1 VLAHQRAFR
10 GKRWSVDS
18 GAEAEQKQG
27 SLKQDTTREQELV
40 TEKQKAGAGKRRS
53 GQGKAK
59 RNPAKARPAG
69 EKRPSKPEHAASS
82 TSGESGGKAVPLWV
96 WLVPLAAAVLVWV
109 WKSQKSDDPSAGS
122 VSGSA
127 SAESA
132 PAGERK
138 AETGTEQTPKSEE
151 PKEDPGIPAPSDV
164 AAPPASA
171 SRTASGL
178 ASVVLQAGKGTEKPG
193 PRDRVQVHYTGWTKD
208 GKMFDSSVVRGE
220 PTSFGL
226 NQVIKGWTEGLQLM
240 TVGEKRRFWIPSEL
254 AYGDRPGRPAG
265 QLTFDVELLSFEK
278 TPDPPTVPAD
288 VAKAPANAKKTKSG
302 IAYRVLK
309 KGTKARHPS
318 ATSQVRV
325 HYSGWTTDGK
335 MFDSS
340 VARGEPTTFGLNQ
353 VIPGWTEG
361 VQLMVEGEKTRFWI
375 PGKLAYGDEPRQ
387 PGMPAGTLV
396 FDVELL
402 EILTAE

>member
-1 VLAHQRAFR
+1 MA
-10 GKRWSVDS
+10 
-18 GAEAEQKQG
+18 QKQRRAG
-27 SLKQDTTREQELV
+27 TRRR
-40 TEKQKAGAGKRRS
+40 KSQKARAGGSRPKKRV
-53 GQGKAK
+53 A
-59 RNPAKARPAG
+59 
-69 EKRPSKPEHAASS
+69 AASPARS
-82 TSGESGGKAVPLWV
+82 ESPDNAVPLWV
-96 WLVPLAAAVLVWV
+96 WLVGLAAAALVWF
-109 WKSQKSDDPSAGS
+109 WQSKKSPDDSAADIQAATAA
-122 VSGSA
+122 SA
-127 SAESA
+127 SAHAPGSNAERDAVARGNQAAESEGDNA
-132 PAGERK
+132 K
-138 AETGTEQTPKSEE
+138 A
-151 PKEDPGIPAPSDV
+151 DIPAPKDV
-164 AAPPASA
+164 AAPPATA

-178 ASVVLQAGKGTEKPG
+178 ASVVLHPGKGGEKPG
-193 PRDRVQVHYTGWTKD
+193 PRDKVQVHYTGWTKD
-208 GKMFDSSVVRGE
+208 GKMFDSSVTRGE

-254 AYGDRPGRPAG
+254 AYADRPGRPAG

-278 TPDPPTVPAD
+278 APEPPKVPED

-340 VARGEPTTFGLNQ
+340 VARGEPATFGLNQ

-375 PGKLAYGDEPRQ
+375 PGQLAYGDEPKR

-396 FDVELL
+396 FDIELL
-402 EILTAE
+402 EILNAE

>member
-1 VLAHQRAFR
+1 
-10 GKRWSVDS
+10 
-18 GAEAEQKQG
+18 
-27 SLKQDTTREQELV
+27 V
-40 TEKQKAGAGKRRS
+40 TEKRKAGTGKRRS
-53 GQGKAK
+53 GQGQGKAK
-59 RNPAKARPAG
+59 HDLADRRPTDDR
-69 EKRPSKPEHAASS
+69 RPSKAKPAAASS
-82 TSGESGGKAVPLWV
+82 TQSDSGSKAIPLWV
-96 WLVPLAAAVLVWV
+96 WLIPLAAVAVWA
-109 WKSQKSDDPSAGS
+109 WKSQEAPETTADTATPSSDTARSADRDAKGS
-122 VSGSA
+122 T
-127 SAESA
+127 E
-132 PAGERK
+132 PAKE
-138 AETGTEQTPKSEE
+138 PEE
-151 PKEDPGIPAPSDV
+151 PQANADIPAPSDV

-178 ASVVLQAGKGTEKPG
+178 ASVVLQAGKGGDKPG
-193 PRDRVQVHYTGWTKD
+193 PRDRVQVHYTGWTSD

-226 NQVIKGWTEGLQLM
+226 NQVIAGWTEGLQLM

-254 AYGDRPGRPAG
+254 AYGNRPGKPAG
-265 QLTFDVELLSFEK
+265 QLTFDVELLSFEQA
-278 TPDPPTVPAD
+278 PEPPKVPED

-309 KGTKARHPS
+309 KGTKKQHPS

-340 VARGEPTTFGLNQ
+340 VVRGEPTTFGLNQ

-375 PGKLAYGDEPRQ
+375 PGKLAYGDEPR
-387 PGMPAGTLV
+387 PGMPSGTLV
-396 FDVELL
+396 FEIELL
-402 EILTAE
+402 EIVTAE